1 MVVEVQ
7 LIGWKVKIFAPL
19 QSMKLERTSNS
30 EKEGGVAAGVATS
43 EVGTWDDHRVIP
55 PTNACGAGEASTV
68 IHTQPKDASG
78 VSPSIIQN
86 PTETGGISGV
96 GSDANLIVNQLK
108 EIGEIRDLKSLS
120 DIDGTWKH
128 QLLGYTEK
136 PVKETEE
143 DNGKDSGPRVLTETA
158 RDDCNVSASAN
169 KDRIATIDEETSEDD
184 KTRAFPTARKNLA
197 TTWDA
202 VETIQAEQSNNLLSR
217 TGQRNQAIFEA
228 SRTSQLVDSP
238 STKIKCLERKVSE
251 TCLCSGVVDMVGKW
265 DDHRVISPTTPTSP
279 RARSL
284 PSNRGLRPQI
294 LHTPVVVRQ
303 QGVSRD
309 ASAADKDL
317 SQRLIDASE
326 GIMENSHPPMA
337 NILTPIRN
345 GNPQSEEEK
354 DESILHLDNTVR
366 YEVYVSTPNQRNE
379 GSPNP
384 EDVQAAVTASGGT
397 TSPGS
402 TPSLRLSNGNISKIQ
417 EAVASEANDE
427 DEDEANQVN
436 QGRAENNEEEGSL
449 PHVMAPSFKSA
460 ASLPAH
466 EDINNSARSFRDHL
480 VAINPDASQEDSRR
494 AFLIVLKY
502 RARRRAESMLIEKP
516 ESTLNELV
524 QGLKEMLERTSQVQR
539 NKTHPRPSKQL
550 PGESSD
556 DPLFHRTIKLATQSY
571 HEYQKNTEYQKED
584 VTLEKFLEGLN
595 QSVKSLAIREAR
607 PITDQTRNTTLEGEA
622 RLAPNEQPLEP
633 TQLPA
638 QSEASLANTA
648 TDHGDRDDCRD
659 YRSERQGRDEDY
671 RGRSSEIDSQVS
683 RREIFLTFTGK
694 CHYCGK
700 VGHMARSHN
709 LKQRSVANQQKSKD
723 PASNHQTIQVDAEEE
738 ASCLREMIL
747 WQDLR
752 IHELK
757 EWNDRLRRD
766 NSSSTSR
773 DQTSQADP
781 PSAMALWTIFGQKN
795 KFPRSKFNWV

>member
-1 MVVEVQ
+1 M
-7 LIGWKVKIFAPL
+7 
-19 QSMKLERTSNS
+19 
-30 EKEGGVAAGVATS
+30 
-43 EVGTWDDHRVIP
+43 
-55 PTNACGAGEASTV
+55 
-68 IHTQPKDASG
+68 
-78 VSPSIIQN
+78 
-86 PTETGGISGV
+86 SGV

-128 QLLGYTEK
+128 QLLGYTEEL
-136 PVKETEE
+136 VKATEE
-143 DNGKDSGPRVLTETA
+143 DNGKDFDSRGFIDTTRE
-158 RDDCNVSASAN
+158 DCNVSASAN
-169 KDRIATIDEETSEDD
+169 KDRIATIDEKTSEDD
-184 KTRAFPTARKNLA
+184 KKRAFPTGRKNLA

-202 VETIQAEQSNNLLSR
+202 VDTIQAEQPSNLVSR
-217 TGQRNQAIFEA
+217 TGQMNRASLEA
-228 SRTSQLVDSP
+228 GRASHLVDSP
-238 STKIKCLERKVSE
+238 STKTKCLERKVSE

-284 PSNRGLRPQI
+284 SSNRGLRPQI

-309 ASAADKDL
+309 ESAADMDL

-326 GIMENSHPPMA
+326 GILENSHPPMA

-345 GNPQSEEEK
+345 GGPQSEEEK
-354 DESILHLDNTVR
+354 DESIPHANLDNTVR
-366 YEVYVSTPNQRNE
+366 YEVYVSTANERNE
-379 GSPNP
+379 ESPNP

-402 TPSLRLSNGNISKIQ
+402 TPPLRLSNGNFPKIQ

-436 QGRAENNEEEGSL
+436 QRRAEITKKKAFYLTSW
-449 PHVMAPSFKSA
+449 H
-460 ASLPAH
+460 H
-466 EDINNSARSFRDHL
+466 RS
-480 VAINPDASQEDSRR
+480 NASQEDSRR
-494 AFLIVLKY
+494 AFLTVLKY
-502 RARRRAESMLIEKP
+502 RARRRAENILIEKP
-516 ESTLNELV
+516 ASTLNELV
-524 QGLKEMLERTSQVQR
+524 QGLKERFECTSHVQR
-539 NKTHPRPSKQL
+539 NKTHPRSSKQS
-550 PGESSD
+550 PGESSSD
-556 DPLFHRTIKLATQSY
+556 SLFHRTIKLAKQSY
-571 HEYQKNTEYQKED
+571 HEYQKNLEYQKED

-595 QSVKSLAIREAR
+595 QSVKSLVIREAR

-622 RLAPNEQPLEP
+622 RLVPNEQPLEP

-638 QSEASLANTA
+638 QLEASLANTA
-648 TDHGDRDDCRD
+648 TDHRD
-659 YRSERQGRDEDY
+659 GDY
-671 RGRSSEIDSQVS
+671 RGRSSENDSQVS

-694 CHYCGK
+694 CRYCGK

-723 PASNHQTIQVDAEEE
+723 PTSNHQTIQVDAEEE

-795 KFPRSKFNWV
+795 KFPRSKFNLV

>member
-78 VSPSIIQN
+78 VNPSIIQN
-86 PTETGGISGV
+86 PTETGGIPGV
-96 GSDANLIVNQLK
+96 GSEANLIVNQLK

-143 DNGKDSGPRVLTETA
+143 DNGKDSVPRVLTETA
-158 RDDCNVSASAN
+158 REDYNVSASAN
-169 KDRIATIDEETSEDD
+169 KDRIATIDEKTSEDD
-184 KTRAFPTARKNLA
+184 KNRAFPTGRKNLA

-202 VETIQAEQSNNLLSR
+202 VDAIQAEQPSNLVSR
-217 TGQRNQAIFEA
+217 TGQMNRASLEA
-228 SRTSQLVDSP
+228 GRASHLVDSP
-238 STKIKCLERKVSE
+238 STKTKCLERKVSE
-251 TCLCSGVVDMVGKW
+251 TCLCSGVVDMVRKW

-284 PSNRGLRPQI
+284 SSNRGLRPQI

-309 ASAADKDL
+309 EPAADMDW

-337 NILTPIRN
+337 NNMTPIGN
-345 GNPQSEEEK
+345 GSSQPEEEK
-354 DESILHLDNTVR
+354 DESIPHANPDIT
-366 YEVYVSTPNQRNE
+366 
-379 GSPNP
+379 SPNP

-397 TSPGS
+397 TSPES
-402 TPSLRLSNGNISKIQ
+402 TPPLRLSNGNFPKIQ

-494 AFLIVLKY
+494 AFLTVLKY

-556 DPLFHRTIKLATQSY
+556 DFLFHRTIKLATQSY

-622 RLAPNEQPLEP
+622 RLAPNERPLEP

-700 VGHMARSHN
+700 VGHMARSHK
-709 LKQRSVANQQKSKD
+709 LKQRSEANQQKSKD
-723 PASNHQTIQVDAEEE
+723 PVSNHQVIQVDAEEE

-781 PSAMALWTIFGQKN
+781 PSAMALWTIFSQKN
-795 KFPRSKFNWV
+795 KFPRSKFNLV

>member
-78 VSPSIIQN
+78 VNPSIIQN
-86 PTETGGISGV
+86 PTEAGGISGV
-96 GSDANLIVNQLK
+96 GSDANLIVTQLK

-120 DIDGTWKH
+120 DTDGTWKH

-143 DNGKDSGPRVLTETA
+143 DNGKDSVPR
-158 RDDCNVSASAN
+158 
-169 KDRIATIDEETSEDD
+169 KTSEDD
-184 KTRAFPTARKNLA
+184 KNRAFPTGRKNLA

-202 VETIQAEQSNNLLSR
+202 VDTIQAEQPSNLVSR
-217 TGQRNQAIFEA
+217 TGQMNRASLEA
-228 SRTSQLVDSP
+228 GRASHLVDSP
-238 STKIKCLERKVSE
+238 STKTKCLERKVSE

-284 PSNRGLRPQI
+284 SSNRGLRPQI

-309 ASAADKDL
+309 ESAADMDW

-337 NILTPIRN
+337 NNLTPIRN
-345 GNPQSEEEK
+345 GSPQSEEEK
-354 DESILHLDNTVR
+354 DESMPHVNPDIT
-366 YEVYVSTPNQRNE
+366 
-379 GSPNP
+379 SPNP

-402 TPSLRLSNGNISKIQ
+402 TPPLRLSNGNFPKIQ
-417 EAVASEANDE
+417 EAVASEAIDE
-427 DEDEANQVN
+427 DEVETNQVN
-436 QGRAENNEEEGSL
+436 QRRAEINEEEGFP

-460 ASLPAH
+460 TS
-466 EDINNSARSFRDHL
+466 DHL
-480 VAINPDASQEDSRR
+480 VTINPDASQEDSRR
-494 AFLIVLKY
+494 AFLTVLKY

-524 QGLKEMLERTSQVQR
+524 QGLKEMFECTSHVQR
-539 NKTHPRPSKQL
+539 NKTHSRSSNEL
-550 PGESSD
+550 PGESSAD
-556 DPLFHRTIKLATQSY
+556 SLFHRTIKLAKQSY
-571 HEYQKNTEYQKED
+571 HEYQKNLEYQNED

-595 QSVKSLAIREAR
+595 QAIKSLAIREAR
-607 PITDQTRNTTLEGEA
+607 PITDQTRSTALEGEA
-622 RLAPNEQPLEP
+622 RLVPNEQPLEP

-638 QSEASLANTA
+638 QLEASLANTA

-659 YRSERQGRDEDY
+659 HRSERQGRDDDY
-671 RGRSSEIDSQVS
+671 SGRSSAIDSQVS

-709 LKQRSVANQQKSKD
+709 LKQRTVANQQKSKD
-723 PASNHQTIQVDAEEE
+723 PASNHQAIQVDAEEE

-766 NSSSTSR
+766 NSSATSR

-781 PSAMALWTIFGQKN
+781 PSAMALWTMFGQKN
-795 KFPRSKFNWV
+795 KFPRSKFNLV